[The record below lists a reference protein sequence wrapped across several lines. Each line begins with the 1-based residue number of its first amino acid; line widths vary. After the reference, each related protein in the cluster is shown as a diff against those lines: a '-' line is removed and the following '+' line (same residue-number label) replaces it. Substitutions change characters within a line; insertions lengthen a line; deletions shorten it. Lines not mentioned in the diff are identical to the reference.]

1 MFVGDD
7 PATDTIAD
15 TSGPYSSFSQPSIDN
30 TGKVTFY
37 AERDGA
43 SSGIFTGP
51 DPVADRVIGG
61 GDPLFGST
69 VDSVSF
75 FWKGSNDA
83 GDVAFSYRLANARYG
98 IGIAAVP
105 EPSHASGSLVA
116 AALLLGMRALRRRS
130 R

>member
-1 MFVGDD
+1 VFVGDD

-43 SSGIFTGP
+43 NAGIFTGP
-51 DPVADRVIGG
+51 DPVTDRVIGG

-69 VDSVSF
+69 
-75 FWKGSNDA
+75 DA